1 MREGE
6 VLGFNVPSTIYGHLG
21 GGGVWGGGGACLLHK
36 QEGARELYK
45 TREGSRERDRERQT
59 DRQTENKFLLT
70 MVMEYSTGIHERDR
84 GVCVVVVGGGYIFT
98 EQ

>member
-21 GGGVWGGGGACLLHK
+21 VCVWGGGGAYLLHK

-45 TREGSRERDRERQT
+45 TREEARERERDTER
-59 DRQTENKFLLT
+59 DRQTENKFLFT
-70 MVMEYSTGIHERDR
+70 MVMEYSMGYTRER
-84 GVCVVVVGGGYIFT
+84 
-98 EQ
+98 